1 MIEIDDTKHHD
12 FLSDEARSG
21 FGDDN
26 ESFGLGRFG
35 GEKPTEEK
43 KPTEMEK
50 PSENIEVLP
59 SEAIPQFVAES
70 ELLHQPVQAVE
81 HPASLSDEISSVAA
95 AEPLER
101 LPLEKQTTEISQPFA
116 ETTGENIGSNNPLL
130 EESRL
135 QSTENP
141 VNQFSE
147 ASAPELPIVIADE
160 LVSIPAASSLALD
173 NSNFAEEIDSMK
185 DTSSAAD
192 VPMDNNIETTV
203 IPPAHEAYIPPVFG
217 NGETILS
224 ENASTDGTRKVITIP
239 SAEEQR
245 KEDAAKAAAQAPLKT
260 TPQKNIFSRTAIAAT
275 LAGVILAT
283 FVASGY
289 MLMRKTTLGSGAR
302 NLWATLTGD
311 QSKIIPQDSA
321 AVALLDLTKKSQGNS
336 AQQTAQNNIPS
347 QASAP
352 SANSGQ
358 NTVQGSQVTVLSQD
372 KQPYSPQNTTT
383 GQSVPQSQ
391 SNAVISGAAS
401 GATTKNSGSANG
413 GQSTS
418 TLAANT
424 QADKKQQSAQE
435 KSSQAPPTTTQP
447 TKPAR
452 APEAKPAGTPV
463 LTGTNPTAK
472 QPAATKEAPTSPK
485 PTTSAKNTRP
495 SQPAALERQKTQQI
509 SGVFAIQVY
518 ASPSIADAEDW
529 VERLK
534 QRGMVNAVVTSQVI
548 RGQTMYRVR
557 FGLYNTLRDAERDA
571 ERFGYVGS
579 WVVRLR

>member
-12 FLSDEARSG
+12 FLSDESRSG

-35 GEKPTEEK
+35 GEKPTK
-43 KPTEMEK
+43 
-50 PSENIEVLP
+50 NIAVSP
-59 SEAIPQFVAES
+59 SEAIPQNATEG
-70 ELLHQPVQAVE
+70 ELIHQPVQAAE
-81 HPASLSDEISSVAA
+81 HPAILSGDISSVAD
-95 AEPLER
+95 AEPVEILS
-101 LPLEKQTTEISQPFA
+101 LEKQV
-116 ETTGENIGSNNPLL
+116 
-130 EESRL
+130 
-135 QSTENP
+135 TENP
-141 VNQFSE
+141 ANQSSE
-147 ASAPELPIVIADE
+147 APALPTVIADE
-160 LVSIPAASSLALD
+160 PVSIPAASSLALD
-173 NSNFAEEIDSMK
+173 NSSFAEENDSVK

-192 VPMDNNIETTV
+192 VPMDSNIETTP

-245 KEDAAKAAAQAPLKT
+245 KEDAAKAAAQATPKT
-260 TPQKNIFSRTAIAAT
+260 TPPKNAWSRNAIAASV
-275 LAGVILAT
+275 AGVILAT

-289 MLMRKTTLGSGAR
+289 MLVRKTTLGSGAR

-311 QSKIIPQDSA
+311 QSKAVPQDSTA
-321 AVALLDLTKKSQGNS
+321 IALLDLTKKSQSNS
-336 AQQTAQNNIPS
+336 TQQLANNNAPN
-347 QASAP
+347 QTTAP
-352 SANSGQ
+352 SANSVQSIVQSGQ
-358 NTVQGSQVTVLSQD
+358 ATVISQD
-372 KQPYSPQNTTT
+372 KQPYPAQNTAT

-391 SNAVISGAAS
+391 SNTTISGAA
-401 GATTKNSGSANG
+401 TKSSGSANV
-413 GQSTS
+413 GQDIS

-424 QADKKQQSAQE
+424 QADKKQQPAQE
-435 KSSQAPPTTTQP
+435 KSSQAPPTTKQP
-447 TKPAR
+447 TKPAS
-452 APEAKPAGTPV
+452 APEAKPAATKTP
-463 LTGTNPTAK
+463 TGTNPTTK
-472 QPAATKEAPTSPK
+472 QSATTTKEVPVSPK
-485 PTTSAKNTRP
+485 PTTIAKQNRS

-534 QRGMVNAVVTSQVI
+534 QRGMVNAMVTSQVI

-571 ERFGYVGS
+571 ERLGYVGS

>member
-50 PSENIEVLP
+50 PAENIAVSM
-59 SEAIPQFVAES
+59 SEAIPQYVAES
-70 ELLHQPVQAVE
+70 ELIHQPVQTVE
-81 HPASLSDEISSVAA
+81 HPAILSDDISSVTD
-95 AEPLER
+95 AEPVER

-130 EESRL
+130 EESRH
-135 QSTENP
+135 QSAENL
-141 VNQFSE
+141 VTQFSE
-147 ASAPELPIVIADE
+147 APAPELPTDIADE
-160 LVSIPAASSLALD
+160 PVSIPAASSLALD
-173 NSNFAEEIDSMK
+173 NSSFAEENDSMK
-185 DTSSAAD
+185 DTGFAAD
-192 VPMDNNIETTV
+192 VPMDSNIETTP

-217 NGETILS
+217 TGETILS

-245 KEDAAKAAAQAPLKT
+245 KEDAAKAATQAPLKT
-260 TPQKNIFSRTAIAAT
+260 TPPKNAWSRSAIAASV
-275 LAGVILAT
+275 AGIILAT

-289 MLMRKTTLGSGAR
+289 MLVRKTTLGSGAR

-311 QSKIIPQDSA
+311 QSKSIPQDSA
-321 AVALLDLTKKSQGNS
+321 TVALLDLTKKSQNTTT
-336 AQQTAQNNIPS
+336 QQLTNNNAPS
-347 QASAP
+347 QTTAP
-352 SANSGQ
+352 SAKSVQ
-358 NTVQGSQVTVLSQD
+358 STVQSSQATVISQD
-372 KQPYSPQNTTT
+372 KQPYSVQNTAT
-383 GQSVPQSQ
+383 GQSVAQSQ
-391 SNAVISGAAS
+391 SNTAISGSAI
-401 GATTKNSGSANG
+401 KNSGSANG
-413 GQSTS
+413 GQNTS

-424 QADKKQQSAQE
+424 QADKKQQPAQE
-435 KSSQAPPTTTQP
+435 KSSQAPPTTKQP
-447 TKPAR
+447 TKPTS
-452 APEAKPAGTPV
+452 APEAKPAATQAP
-463 LTGTNPTAK
+463 TGTNPTTKHSA
-472 QPAATKEAPTSPK
+472 AATKEVPASPK
-485 PTTSAKNTRP
+485 PTTSAKPTRP

-534 QRGMVNAVVTSQVI
+534 RRGMVNVMVTSQVI

>member
-1 MIEIDDTKHHD
+1 MIEIDDTKRHD

-35 GEKPTEEK
+35 AEKPTEEK
-43 KPTEMEK
+43 NPTEMEK
-50 PSENIEVLP
+50 PAENIAVLP
-59 SEAIPQFVAES
+59 SEAIPQYVAES
-70 ELLHQPVQAVE
+70 ELILQPVPDVE
-81 HPASLSDEISSVAA
+81 HPASLSDDISSVAA

-135 QSTENP
+135 QSTENL

-160 LVSIPAASSLALD
+160 LVSIPVASSLALD
-173 NSNFAEEIDSMK
+173 NSNFAEENDSMK

-192 VPMDNNIETTV
+192 VPMDNNIETTA

-260 TPQKNIFSRTAIAAT
+260 TPQKNLFSRTAIAAT

-336 AQQTAQNNIPS
+336 AQQTAQNNTPS

-372 KQPYSPQNTTT
+372 KQPYSAQNTTT

-401 GATTKNSGSANG
+401 AATTKNSGSANG
-413 GQSTS
+413 GQNTS

-447 TKPAR
+447 TKPAS
-452 APEAKPAGTPV
+452 APEAKPAGTPAPA
-463 LTGTNPTAK
+463 GTNPTAK

-485 PTTSAKNTRP
+485 PTTSAKKTRP
-495 SQPAALERQKTQQI
+495 SQSAALERQKTQQI

-534 QRGMVNAVVTSQVI
+534 RRGMVNAMVTSQVI

>member
-50 PSENIEVLP
+50 PAANVAVSP
-59 SEAIPQFVAES
+59 SEAISQNAS
-70 ELLHQPVQAVE
+70 EGELIHQPVQARE
-81 HPASLSDEISSVAA
+81 HPAILSEDISSVTD

-116 ETTGENIGSNNPLL
+116 ETTGENIGSNNPPL
-130 EESRL
+130 EETRH
-135 QSTENP
+135 QSTENL

-147 ASAPELPIVIADE
+147 APAPELPTAIADE
-160 LVSIPAASSLALD
+160 AVSIPAASSLDLD
-173 NSNFAEEIDSMK
+173 NSSFAEENDSVK
-185 DTSSAAD
+185 DTGFAAD
-192 VPMDNNIETTV
+192 APMDNTIETTP
-203 IPPAHEAYIPPVFG
+203 IPSAHEAYIPPVFG
-217 NGETILS
+217 TGETIFS
-224 ENASTDGTRKVITIP
+224 ENASADGTRKVITIP

-260 TPQKNIFSRTAIAAT
+260 TPPKNAWSRSAIAASV
-275 LAGVILAT
+275 AGIILAT

-311 QSKIIPQDSA
+311 QSKAVPQDSA
-321 AVALLDLTKKSQGNS
+321 AVALLDLTKKSQNNS
-336 AQQTAQNNIPS
+336 TQQLTNNNAPS
-347 QASAP
+347 QTSAP
-352 SANSGQ
+352 SANLVQS
-358 NTVQGSQVTVLSQD
+358 TVQSSQATVISQNKQPVPAQVTA
-372 KQPYSPQNTTT
+372 T

-391 SNAVISGAAS
+391 SNTAISGAA
-401 GATTKNSGSANG
+401 TKNSGSANG
-413 GQSTS
+413 GQNTS

-424 QADKKQQSAQE
+424 QADKKQQPAQE
-435 KSSQAPPTTTQP
+435 KSSQAPPTTKQP
-447 TKPAR
+447 TKPAS
-452 APEAKPAGTPV
+452 APEAKPAATQAPAS
-463 LTGTNPTAK
+463 TNPTTKQATTASAAK
-472 QPAATKEAPTSPK
+472 TVPATKPT
-485 PTTSAKNTRP
+485 TTSAKPTR
-495 SQPAALERQKTQQI
+495 SLQSAALERQKTQQI

-534 QRGMVNAVVTSQVI
+534 RRGMVNAMVTSQVI